1 MKDFNPRWNEL
12 VERARA
18 ASGLPPSADAHP
30 PAGFATRVMALAE
43 AGGAFHSLQ
52 VDWEAHWLRRARQ
65 SLAVAFTVAV
75 VLVGLDLR
83 QRTRPALRHPGIEN
97 TVAQL
102 LWKL

>member
-1 MKDFNPRWNEL
+1 MKHFDPRWTEL
-12 VERARA
+12 VERSRSESA
-18 ASGLPPSADAHP
+18 ADSPQDSCP
-30 PAGFATRVMALAE
+30 PAGFATRVMAKAAE
-43 AGGAFHSLQ
+43 AGAFSHPEI
-52 VDWEAHWLRRARQ
+52 DWEAHWLRRARQ